1 MRELTEQDVLLRV
14 PSEDKY
20 DAIRRVGQKLVD
32 NGYVEAGYIDG
43 MIAREQSMTT
53 YIGNGVAIPH
63 GMPESVPLIRE
74 SGIVIAQYPQGVD
87 FGGGNVARLVIGIAG
102 RGEEHVEVLGKIAT
116 VCMEEDN
123 VKAMV
128 SAANAGE
135 ILDIIRREGL

>member
-1 MRELTEQDVLLRV
+1 MRELTEKDVLLRV

-43 MIAREQSMTT
+43 MIAREDSMTT

-63 GMPESVPLIRE
+63 GMPESVPFIRE

-87 FGGGNVARLVIGIAG
+87 FGDGKVARLVIGIAG

-123 VKAMV
+123 VDAM
-128 SAANAGE
+128 ANAADAKQ